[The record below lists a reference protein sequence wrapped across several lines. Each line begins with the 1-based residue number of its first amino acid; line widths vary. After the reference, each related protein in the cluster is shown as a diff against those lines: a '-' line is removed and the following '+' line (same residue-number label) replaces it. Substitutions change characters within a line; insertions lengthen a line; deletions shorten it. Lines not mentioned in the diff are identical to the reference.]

1 MPLTKASTASLARS
15 FPLSAA
21 LWRSLMSLLTPEIPS
36 RPPCLLSPS
45 SISSALSPSL
55 CKKRDHIGVCV
66 PGAVGMDEPRLERKA
81 EACVNAP
88 AVLYRAYGAA
98 PAQMAGYHSPG
109 ACRRRSSPELCSREM
124 PRDSPCASGHT
135 SGVPL
140 VRHAVNAA
148 LDRDRR
154 VKCRLEHA
162 YLRHVREAG
171 C

>member
-1 MPLTKASTASLARS
+1 MLAQPVLDFLRAQSLA
-15 FPLSAA
+15 LQ
-21 LWRSLMSLLTPEIPS
+21 
-36 RPPCLLSPS
+36 
-45 SISSALSPSL
+45 
-55 CKKRDHIGVCV
+55 KRDHIGVCV
-66 PGAVGMDEPRLERKA
+66 PGAVGMDEPGLERKA

-109 ACRRRSSPELCSREM
+109 LAVGAALLSYVAVRCPVIAHAHQAILL
-124 PRDSPCASGHT
+124 
-135 SGVPL
+135 VPL

-162 YLRHVREAG
+162 YLRHVRKQVVKLAYRF
-171 C
+171 